1 MNSHNVL
8 FILFWVVVMLIII
21 HNCHRIINFVQENF
35 DTTASNNEATA
46 SDNEATTSNNEETAS
61 NNEATTSNNEATT
74 SNNEETASNNEATAE
89 QNKLLI
95 IKLKELITGINT
107 ISELG
112 DQRQEVI
119 IDLVNKQSISSN
131 VDIIGTPNINV
142 ELELEIVLSSAIT
155 DNQIT
160 NFKNDLNEILKDYKC
175 PSNSCPLAS
184 VLSSYPNIGDKWGNE
199 VNECVKVSNSLD
211 ATCARCPPGTFVDYS
226 NIDGVCS
233 PCPVNQYND
242 KYNQLQCNSCP
253 GAPKGSSVCESVTT
267 ETPNNSCKSNNQMK
281 SDINLFEP
289 TLEMDTIVSELYD
302 GNIKKFKQ
310 NEVLKHRI
318 RQLQNKIS
326 DYAYL
331 EKEIYKNSL

>member
-1 MNSHNVL
+1 MNSNNVL

-35 DTTASNNEATA
+35 ETTP
-46 SDNEATTSNNEETAS
+46 TSNNVYDGDSEPEPTPS
-61 NNEATTSNNEATT
+61 SEPEPTPSSEP
-74 SNNEETASNNEATAE
+74 EPE
-89 QNKLLI
+89 QNKLII
-95 IKLKELITGINT
+95 IKLKELMTGINT
-107 ISELG
+107 LSELG
-112 DQRQEVI
+112 GSKQEVI
-119 IDLVNKQSISSN
+119 IDLINKQATSSN
-131 VDIIGTPNINV
+131 ISVIYTPTIND
-142 ELELEIVLSSAIT
+142 ELELEIIVSSDT
-155 DNQIT
+155 LENQVT
-160 NFKNDLNEILKDYKC
+160 NFKNDLMIILKDYKC
-175 PSNSCPLAS
+175 PTNSCPLAS

-211 ATCARCPPGTFVDYS
+211 ATCARCPPGTFIDYS

-242 KYNQLQCNSCP
+242 KYNQLQCKPCP
-253 GAPKGSSVCESVTT
+253 GAPEGSSMCESITT
-267 ETPNNSCKSNNQMK
+267 ETPKDSCKLNNQMK
-281 SDINLFEP
+281 SDVNLFEP

-318 RQLQNKIS
+318 KKLQNKIS